1 MEIDLYP
8 LAWQAVAK
16 IVAQS
21 LERDN
26 LDSQT
31 RVYLVD
37 ALTEITAVLE
47 EEAERQHLD
56 RSYPEGGF

>member
-16 IVAQS
+16 LIAQAI
-21 LERDN
+21 ERDN
-26 LDSQT
+26 LDPQS

-37 ALTEITAVLE
+37 ALSEITSALE
-47 EEAERQHLD
+47 DEAEAQHLA
-56 RSYPEGGF
+56 RSYPEGF